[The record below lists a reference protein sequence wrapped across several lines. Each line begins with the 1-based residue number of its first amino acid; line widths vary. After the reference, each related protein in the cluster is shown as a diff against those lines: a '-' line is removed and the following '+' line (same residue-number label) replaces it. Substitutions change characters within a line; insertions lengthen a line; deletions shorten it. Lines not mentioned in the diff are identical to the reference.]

1 MRALI
6 LNSGIGKRMGKLTET
21 KNKCMAEIGE
31 DTAIIDWQLRMLKKA
46 GVLDVV
52 MTTGPFTEH
61 LTEYVTER
69 YPEIRFIFR
78 QNPEY
83 AQTNYIYSIALAA
96 DVLDDDILLMH
107 GDLIF
112 EESVINNI
120 LHAKTSAMV
129 IDRTL
134 PLPEKDFK
142 AVVPEQKITKV
153 GIEFFEDAYAAQ
165 PLYKLLK
172 KDWKLWLANILR
184 FCEEGN
190 RGVYAENAMNEISGQ
205 LDIRPLDIDG
215 RICMEVDNLDDLAR
229 ARELFEKMA

>member
-21 KNKCMAEIGE
+21 KNKCMAQIGG
-31 DTAIIDWQLRMLKKA
+31 DTAIIDWQLRMLEKA
-46 GVLDVV
+46 GVFDVV
-52 MTTGPFTEH
+52 MTTGPFAEH
-61 LTEYVTER
+61 LAEYVKER
-69 YPEIRFIFR
+69 YPGIRFTFR

-112 EESVINNI
+112 EESVIRDI

-142 AVVPEQKITKV
+142 AVVQDQKITKV
-153 GIEFFEDAYAAQ
+153 GIEFFENAYAAQ

-172 KDWKLWLANILR
+172 KDWNLWLANIKR
-184 FCEEGN
+184 FCDAGN

-205 LDIRPLDIDG
+205 LDVRPLDIDG
-215 RICMEVDNLDDLAR
+215 RICMEVDNLEDLAR